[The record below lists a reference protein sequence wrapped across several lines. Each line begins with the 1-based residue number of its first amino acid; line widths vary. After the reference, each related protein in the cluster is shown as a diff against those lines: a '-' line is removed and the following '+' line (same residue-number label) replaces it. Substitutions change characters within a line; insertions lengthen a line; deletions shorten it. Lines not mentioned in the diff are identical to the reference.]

1 MKVEESAPG
10 KIILSGEYAVLDG
23 ASAIILP
30 TKQKAFVSVEEGNSI
45 ENIFISSAINGR
57 FSFLVSKDYSVIWTK
72 ENPGKYGLFVESI
85 FKQLKIHSSKKIIIS
100 IQTDDFYHHNIKLG
114 IGSSSAI
121 SVAIIKAFKQF
132 YNLEMNSSEI
142 IKNILNLHYITQDF
156 EGSGVDIACSYAN
169 KGLIEARINSV
180 QEQKW
185 KKLTWPNKLY
195 MEVIFTQKEVST
207 KSMVEQYMIIK
218 KDDSMRELI
227 SHLIKITK
235 IISNYWLN
243 QDVTNILASL
253 NQYDLI
259 MRKIDNL
266 AKLNIFSSI
275 HNEIYELAKKDN
287 VFYKPSGAGNS
298 DIGIAFSESLD
309 DMSRFLKSIK
319 QTSNNALIVKV
330 R

>member
-23 ASAIILP
+23 ADAIILP
-30 TKQKAFVSVEEGNSI
+30 TKQKACVSIEEGNSI

-57 FSFLVSKDYSVIWTK
+57 FSFLVSKDYSVIWTE

-85 FKQLKIHSSKKIIIS
+85 FKQLKINSSKKIIIS
-100 IQTDDFYHHNIKLG
+100 IKTSDFYHDDIKLG

-121 SVAIIKAFKQF
+121 SVAIIRAFKQF
-132 YNLEMNSSEI
+132 YNLEMNSSTI
-142 IKNILNLHYITQDF
+142 MKNILNLHYITQGF
-156 EGSGVDIACSYAN
+156 KGSGVDIACSYAN
-169 KGLIEARINSV
+169 TGLIEASINSV

-185 KKLTWPNKLY
+185 KKIIWPDKLY
-195 MEVIFTQKEVST
+195 MEVIFTRKEVST
-207 KSMVEQYMIIK
+207 QSMIEQYMIIK
-218 KDDSMRELI
+218 KDESIQELI

-235 IISNYWLN
+235 IISTYWLN

-266 AKLNIFSSI
+266 AKLDIFSSI

-287 VFYKPSGAGNS
+287 IFYKPSGAGNS

-319 QTSNNALIVKV
+319 QTSKNALIVKV